1 MRLHGIGKAGLNAG
15 GPASGGTQPASA
27 DGPRPGRALVPV
39 TPAGPSH
46 KAPEH
51 FRQAPFLAQLIASKD
66 QHPQLRERR
75 RAEPQE
81 AIAAYRV
88 GAALAKHW

>member
-15 GPASGGTQPASA
+15 GPASGSTQPASA
-27 DGPRPGRALVPV
+27 GEASHSRALVPL
-39 TPAGPSH
+39 TPAAPSH

-51 FRQAPFLAQLIASKD
+51 FRRAPFLAQLIASKD

-75 RAEPQE
+75 RADPQE
-81 AIAAYRV
+81 AIAAYR
-88 GAALAKHW
+88 GALLLLNR